1 MIPEHEKKL
10 LIKFE
15 LDKFRDY
22 IKTKKEKIRKTKN
35 IIEKIIREEEELE
48 NMFIDEIS
56 KELDKQ
62 DKDEEIEK
70 NKIGQKENHDKNKR
84 I

>member
-35 IIEKIIREEEELE
+35 IVEKILREEEELE

-70 NKIGQKENHDKNKR
+70 NKIGQKDYDKNKR

>member
-56 KELDKQ
+56 KELDK
-62 DKDEEIEK
+62 
-70 NKIGQKENHDKNKR
+70 HDKNKR